1 MGWPGGQPQGHCGRS
16 SAAEQRSR
24 ERLSESRKRAVQTL
38 KRRREERGTR
48 GDAGDKDLDDS
59 DVGDM

>member
-38 KRRREERGTR
+38 KRRREERGT
-48 GDAGDKDLDDS
+48 GGHAGDVDSDDC